1 MPEIM
6 RTARWV
12 GIAALII
19 TYAALVHHVNASAQA
34 SMLGATLAVAPVIV
48 IGLTL
53 ACNPDSRLGGLFLL
67 VVTGIAS
74 WAGWPLIEHHSGF
87 IFWMQD
93 VSLMLIL
100 CMTFGRTLLAGRKP
114 LCVYFAEMIHG
125 PLEPAHA
132 HYARRVT
139 WAWVVFFGTMA
150 LTSTLLFFFAPL
162 ASWSIFVNFLT
173 LPLVALM
180 FMIEYWVRRRAIPD
194 MPPGHILDAVRAY
207 LHTSAR
213 TF

>member
-1 MPEIM
+1 MPAFI
-6 RTARWV
+6 RTARRV

-19 TYAALVHHVNASAQA
+19 TYAALVHHVNASGQA
-34 SMLGATLAVAPVIV
+34 SMLGALLAVAPVIA
-48 IGLTL
+48 ISLTL
-53 ACNPDSRLGGLFLL
+53 ACNPSSRLGGLSLL
-67 VVTGIAS
+67 AGTGIVA
-74 WAGWPLIEHHSGF
+74 WAGWSLIEHHSGF

-100 CMTFGRTLLAGRKP
+100 FMTFGRTLLAGRKP

-125 PLEPAHA
+125 PLQPSHE

-139 WAWVVFFGTMA
+139 WAWVVFFGLMA

-162 ASWSIFVNFLT
+162 ANWSIFVNFLT
-173 LPLVALM
+173 LPLIALM
-180 FMIEYWVRRRAIPD
+180 FMIEYRVRRRVIPD

-207 LHTSAR
+207 LNTSAR